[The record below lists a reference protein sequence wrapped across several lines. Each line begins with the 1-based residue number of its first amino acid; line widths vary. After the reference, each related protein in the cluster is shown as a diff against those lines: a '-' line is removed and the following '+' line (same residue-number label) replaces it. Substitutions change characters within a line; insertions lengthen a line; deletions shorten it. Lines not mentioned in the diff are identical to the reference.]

1 MALGLVMGH
10 IKMENLIKQSQ
21 ERIDAIEKLFGEI
34 EELQQNRSNYTL
46 GKFVVGQHDMPAR
59 QRKQVLDELLS
70 LLEGLNQCVS
80 MFENTQIDI
89 EELQEPVE
97 DKYQQRRNEIKL
109 HEKELDLRF
118 LKFRMIGLIR
128 ECDYLYGLLDKMP
141 KYTREEFEKE
151 EAQYWVKR
159 LNRQFFMM
167 ERAGG
172 NAGNL
177 DAIHQLIGQPGKPR
191 LDMPIQFHQIMNLF
205 GYEKIEGGDNELQSG
220 SDQPAKVS

>member
-109 HEKELDLRF
+109 REKELDLRF

-151 EAQYWVKR
+151 EAQYWEKR
-159 LNRQFFMM
+159 LTRQARLTEMF
-167 ERAGG
+167 GG
-172 NAGNL
+172 NFGNV
-177 DAIHQLIGQPGKPR
+177 DAILQMYSEPGRSHFSMPVKSKDFLRATVGYDRLI
-191 LDMPIQFHQIMNLF
+191 
-205 GYEKIEGGDNELQSG
+205 EEGEHDRKNDLHLEH
-220 SDQPAKVS
+220 